1 MTESLA
7 VAEKRKHP
15 KGLWLLV
22 FTEVWERFSYYGMRA
37 ILVLYLTKSLIEG
50 GLAIDKQSASLIYGF
65 FTGFVYF
72 TPLIGGWLADKILG
86 QRVSITI
93 GATTMMLGQLCLFA
107 INTHMGMYLGLFL
120 LIVGNGMFKPN
131 IATMVGKL
139 YSDGDDRR
147 DSAFTYFYMGVNIG
161 ALVAPILLATIS
173 DIWFATPTGT
183 FDDKG
188 TEIMTHGYKY
198 AFLVAAIGMFIGQIA
213 YNALSKKYL
222 GTLGLK
228 PEKVKKDISTEAVAK
243 EPLTK
248 VEKDRIAVI
257 FIFVLFAIFFWA
269 GFEQAGSSLTLYT
282 DSYIDRTINIP
293 FYGEWLIPTAYF
305 QSVNPLF
312 IILLAPLYAW
322 FWTSKFGRKFSAPL
336 KMGMGMVILGVG
348 FFFMLGAVAERG
360 GDIKDVAIKASV
372 WWLVLTYLVHT
383 MGELCLSPVGLSI
396 VSKLAPVKLASIL
409 MAVWM
414 LSSFFANI
422 LGGFLASTVEALGA
436 GKIFLYI
443 SIFVIA
449 CGVLLISLN
458 KKIVKMM
465 HGVR

>member
-120 LIVGNGMFKPN
+120 LIIGNGMFKPN

-173 DIWFATPTGT
+173 DIWLATPTGT

-213 YNALSKKYL
+213 YNTLSKKYL
-222 GTLGLK
+222 GALGLK

-248 VEKDRIAVI
+248 IEKDRITVI

-322 FWTSKFGRKFSAPL
+322 FWTSKLGRKFSAPL